1 MLGRLEKW
9 RSSSR
14 QWNAVPDLSRGHGEC
29 TTASSLVHVSVRSV
43 LAMLLHKVTLWS
55 QIFLAVLKLDG
66 RGCRVKGNGRCVALC
81 AQTKGV

>member
-29 TTASSLVHVSVRSV
+29 TTASLVHVSVRSV
-43 LAMLLHKVTLWS
+43 LAMLVLKVTLWS
-55 QIFLAVLKLDG
+55 QIFLAVPKPDG
-66 RGCRVKGNGRCVALC
+66 CGCRVKGNGRCAD
-81 AQTKGV
+81 